1 MLMPQEGDLRL
12 VHGLLL
18 WHFIDDVLVA
28 FGLVDLRDYL
38 KTDLVVLLGVGL
50 PVLQGTAV
58 FGFDYLV
65 EGLAV
70 HVVGNFYSVR
80 GYYNE

>member
-1 MLMPQEGDLRL
+1 VLVPQEGDLGL

-18 WHFIDDVLVA
+18 WHLVDDVLVA
-28 FGLVDLRDYL
+28 FGLVDLRDYR
-38 KTDLVVLLGVGL
+38 KADLVVFLGVGL
-50 PVLQGTAV
+50 PVLEGTAV

-70 HVVGNFYSVR
+70 HGNFYL
-80 GYYNE
+80 GLL